1 MFKKITGILLAAI
14 LFPAAILCSE
24 TIRVPADVGTIQEGI
39 DRATD
44 GDIVLVAP
52 GVYRENVNF
61 RGKNITVASHFMLTG
76 DPGFI
81 KSTVIDGGH
90 PADPDIA
97 SCVLFVA
104 GEGPDSVLQG
114 FTLTNGSG
122 SIRTE
127 PNGTS
132 WREGGGIMIIGSSP
146 TVRNNL
152 IKENRVLDKTGVLST
167 GGGGIS
173 CAESSPRILNNI
185 IMSNQA
191 RYAAGIM
198 VYRSGIV
205 LKNNIICQNSGG
217 QDYGGGGVVMEGS
230 GPGPKTME
238 NNTIVANA
246 AFGSGYYGGRAGGV
260 LVFKTSVTGCNNIIW
275 GNIQNNGGQIYVHH
289 ELTAAD
295 FSYSNIE
302 GGWEGEGN
310 ISSLPGFSR
319 TYFHLSGDSPCID
332 AGSPDAVCNDPAG
345 PSGQA
350 LAAGPAKGGL
360 RNDLGA
366 YGGPGSSE
374 MAIPGV
380 LIPASPYSGSPFS
393 IPGRIEAEA
402 FDWDSAGRTYHD
414 ADAGNQGG
422 EFRSSGVDI
431 ETCDDFGRGYDIF
444 NIQKEEW
451 LDYSVDVV
459 ASEKYDLAVRVVP
472 ESDNARFHMEC
483 DGNNLTGSIS
493 VQNTISNDRW
503 QRITIP
509 DLTLSSG
516 RHVIRFVC
524 ENGGFRVNA
533 FHFSFATSTLPPQ
546 WESHDVGGVSEAGSG
561 GECDGIFR
569 IEGSGEASGHVY
581 YNDADEFHFV
591 CKKMSGDIEIIAHLL
606 THTYTHEW
614 GKTGVMIR
622 ETLDDKSK
630 YAMVGVTHTASP
642 VLYRREKT
650 GERSNLHDWSSR
662 TSYNWLKL
670 VRVGDTFTGFKS
682 KDGNNWVEL
691 REKIEIPM
699 TETVYVGLAI
709 TSNVDGI
716 IGRATYDNVTVQQ
729 PPQVP
734 FFQFHFF
741 SL

>member
-1 MFKKITGILLAAI
+1 MFKKITGILFLVM
-14 LFPAAILCSE
+14 LFHIAPLHCK
-24 TIRVPADVGTIQEGI
+24 TIRVPTDVGTIQEGI
-39 DRATD
+39 DRAED

-81 KSTVIDGGH
+81 KSTIIDGGH
-90 PADPDIA
+90 PVDPDIA
-97 SCVLFVA
+97 SCVLFIT
-104 GEGPDSVLQG
+104 GEGPDAVLQG

-122 SIRTE
+122 SLRTE

-146 TVRNNL
+146 TIRNNL
-152 IKENRVLDKTGVLST
+152 IKENRVLDKTGVVST

-198 VYRSGIV
+198 VFRSGIV
-205 LKNNIICQNSGG
+205 LTNNIICQNSGG

-230 GPGPKTME
+230 GPGPNTME

-260 LVFKTSVTGCNNIIW
+260 LVFKTSVTGRNNIIW
-275 GNIQNNGGQIYVHH
+275 GNIQNIGGQIYVHH

-332 AGSPDAVCNDPAG
+332 AGSPDAVCNDPPD

-350 LAAGPAKGGL
+350 LAAGPAKGGM

-374 MAIPGV
+374 MAIPGF

-393 IPGRIEAEA
+393 VPGRIEAEA
-402 FDWDSAGRTYHD
+402 FDWDSAGKTYHD
-414 ADAGNQGG
+414 SDAGNQGG

-431 ETCDDFGRGYDIF
+431 ETCDDFGGGYNLL
-444 NIQKEEW
+444 NIEKEEW

-459 ASEKYDLAVRVVP
+459 ASQKYDLAVRVVP
-472 ESDNARFHMEC
+472 ESDNARFHLEC
-483 DGNNLTGSIS
+483 NGNNLTGSIRIPS
-493 VQNTISNDRW
+493 TDSKNKW
-503 QRITIP
+503 QRMTVA
-509 DLTLSSG
+509 DLALPAG
-516 RHVIRFVC
+516 KHVIRFVC
-524 ENGGFRVNA
+524 DNGKFRVNA
-533 FHFSFATSTLPPQ
+533 FRFSFAKSTLPAQ
-546 WESHDVGGVSEAGSG
+546 WESHDVGDVSEAGSG
-561 GECDGIFR
+561 GEYDGIFH
-569 IEGSGEASGHVY
+569 IEGSGEASGYVY

-591 CKKMSGDIEIIAHLL
+591 CKKMSGDMEIIARLL

-622 ETLDDKSK
+622 ETLEDKSK

-650 GERSNLHDWSSR
+650 GERSDLHNWSTR
-662 TSYNWLKL
+662 TDYNWLRL
-670 VRVGDTFTGFKS
+670 TRVGDTFTGFKS
-682 KDGNNWVEL
+682 KDGENWVEL
-691 REKIEIPM
+691 EEKVEIPM
-699 TETVYVGLAI
+699 ANTVYIGLAI

-716 IGRATYDNVTVQQ
+716 TSTAAFDEVKVK
-729 PPQVP
+729 
-734 FFQFHFF
+734 
-741 SL
+741 